1 MKITDVKTIKLQF
14 RPSRNPRDGLANIP
28 TRDVLLVQVDTDEGI
43 TGIGEGF
50 ALGALGPV
58 ASVVDEVLRPL
69 LLGRD
74 PSMIEQLW
82 DDMYR
87 FTFRYG
93 QRGMAVCA
101 ISAVDIALWDIYGKY
116 LNQPIYKL
124 LGGAKTSVLPY
135 ASAGYYLPGK
145 GLEELADEA
154 RDYKSRGFTVM
165 KMKIAGAP
173 FQEDIKRIEAVK
185 KASGDTME
193 LAVDANSV
201 YDFPAA
207 LAMGR
212 FCESLGLYFFEEPL
226 SCDYPEDSIRLAEA
240 LDIPIAGYE
249 TAVTRYGQKEF
260 IYRHGVDIVQ
270 VDTIWTGGISECKRI
285 SAIAS
290 AWNKSLIPHFSSSM
304 IAFAA
309 NLHLA
314 LSNTNTPIVEYTLDE
329 NPLRDHLCV
338 DPIVMKDG
346 FLHAPDKPGLGVT
359 LDPDTVKKYRI

>member
-1 MKITDVKTIKLQF
+1 MKITNVRSIKLQF
-14 RPSRNPRDGLANIP
+14 HPKRNPRDGMADIP
-28 TRDVLLVQVDTDEGI
+28 TRDVLLVQIDTDEGV
-43 TGIGEGF
+43 TGTGEGF

-58 ASVVDEVLRPL
+58 ASVVDEILRPL

-74 PSMIEQLW
+74 PTMIEQLW
-82 DDMYR
+82 DEMYR

-93 QRGMAVCA
+93 QRGIAVCA

-116 LNQPIYKL
+116 LNQPVYKL
-124 LGGAKTSVLPY
+124 LGGAKTSVAPY

-145 GLEELADEA
+145 GLEELAGEA

-165 KMKIAGAP
+165 KMKIGGAS
-173 FQEDIKRIEAVK
+173 FQEDMKRIETVK
-185 KASGDTME
+185 EAAGNAMDV
-193 LAVDANSV
+193 AVDANSA

-226 SCDYPEDSIRLAEA
+226 SCDFPEDSIRLAAA

-260 IYRHGVDIVQ
+260 ICRHGVDIVQ

-285 SAIAS
+285 SVIAS
-290 AWNKSLIPHFSSSM
+290 AWNKKVIPHFSSSM

-314 LSNTNTPIVEYTLDE
+314 LSNINTPVVEYTLDE
-329 NPLRDHLCV
+329 NPLRDELCA

-346 FLHAPDKPGLGVT
+346 LLHAPEKPGLGVT
-359 LDPDTVKKYRI
+359 LDPGVLRKYRI